1 MVVLTLGK
9 SLALTILLSVIIYGL
24 GEIYLGVINRGV
36 IVLIVG
42 VGVSLA
48 ASLLLPFYIAAP
60 IIVAYRIWR
69 LVDGYQQYRKL
80 NIPLVRESNNGQYLM
95 DWAGHCHKPRLTLLL
110 GQNIK
115 CINIK
120 CILLTR

>member
-24 GEIYLGVINRGV
+24 GEIYLGLINRGV

-48 ASLLLPFYIAAP
+48 ASLLSPFYIAAP
-60 IIVAYRIWR
+60 IIFVYWIWQ
-69 LVDGYQQYRKL
+69 LVDAYQQFKKL
-80 NIPLVRESNNGQYLM
+80 KQSPVTE
-95 DWAGHCHKPRLTLLL
+95 
-110 GQNIK
+110 
-115 CINIK
+115 
-120 CILLTR
+120 